1 MIILLIV
8 GILISNCCTYIEKI
22 QIGSYTQNY
31 VELFD
36 YMSAIIIFLLIKY
49 IVCNFE
55 NIFIKNARKICI
67 LGSLTLGIYLLDP
80 YLKLFLY
87 YKYEMFMIQKFP
99 VLVVS
104 IGWVLISMF
113 LGATITAII
122 RKLPGLKRIL

>member
-8 GILISNCCTYIEKI
+8 GILISNYCTYIEKI

-49 IVCNFE
+49 IVWNYE

>member
-49 IVCNFE
+49 IVCNYE

>member
-1 MIILLIV
+1 
-8 GILISNCCTYIEKI
+8 
-22 QIGSYTQNY
+22 
-31 VELFD
+31 
-36 YMSAIIIFLLIKY
+36 
-49 IVCNFE
+49 
-55 NIFIKNARKICI
+55 